1 MSTINQIVLD
11 FYEQLH
17 ASVDIDAMFLA
28 IEQATTALGFDNL
41 SYTFVPGA
49 ISHSPNQLQPIFKIS
64 KAYNAGFIRHYVD
77 AEFGQQD
84 FTIKR
89 IINGDFSP
97 MVWWREA
104 KNQSIT
110 RAELEVIEVAR
121 QEYGIC
127 HGISIPTYSDGY
139 NIAGVSVTREYRDH
153 QFDELCSERGEH
165 LRRLS
170 QMFSDRV
177 LCRHDIRAVFMAPF
191 LQKLTTTEKQVL
203 SKLAK
208 GCNLKAV
215 CHELQLDYKYV
226 ANSVIKSLRKKF
238 GNVTRDALM
247 YEAGMLNF
255 SQLLNET

>member
-1 MSTINQIVLD
+1 MSTVNQIVLD
-11 FYEQLH
+11 YYDQLFS
-17 ASVDIDAMFLA
+17 ADGIDEMFLA
-28 IEQATTALGFDNL
+28 LEKATASLGFDNL
-41 SYTFVPGA
+41 SYTFVPGG
-49 ISHSPNQLQPIFKIS
+49 ISQSPNKLQPIFKIS
-64 KAYNAGFIRHYVD
+64 KRYNVGFIRHYVD
-77 AEFGQQD
+77 AEFGQED

-89 IINGDFSP
+89 ILSGELSP
-97 MVWWREA
+97 MVWWQEA
-104 KNQSIT
+104 KNKSIS
-110 RAELEVIEVAR
+110 RAEKAVIEVAR
-121 QEYGIC
+121 GEYGIH
-127 HGISIPTYSDGY
+127 HGISIPTYTDGY

-153 QFDELCSERGEH
+153 QFDELCLERGEH
-165 LRRLS
+165 LQRIS

-191 LQKLTTTEKQVL
+191 LQKLTATEKKVL

-255 SQLLNET
+255 SQLLHET